1 MSRVGTNRGRLF
13 VKLFG
18 GFQTAGPRPETL
30 LVLERTKTRAL
41 LAVLALV
48 LGEMVPRGK
57 LTALLW
63 AEQSED
69 AARHALRQSLLDLRQ
84 ALAKAGVNAIRT
96 EADLI
101 GLEPSSVVVDAVHF
115 ERQVAHGGPE
125 ALREAVTLYRGDLL
139 EGFSLKERAFE
150 DWLRA
155 ARERLRSQAVT
166 AMKVL
171 LGHHVRRRAT
181 EAAAE
186 IAVRLL
192 ALEPFDETVHRTLMR
207 LYAESGRRSAALRQY
222 ELCVDVLDRELGVEP
237 EADTRELYRRLILQ
251 RGDPPQASGVAR
263 KEAKQR
269 SRASRSRGASVSD
282 PTSPFIGRDSVL
294 EWFSALWEGARRGQ
308 PQLAVVFGEA
318 GIGKSRFVAEV
329 ALRAK
334 YRPAD
339 FLIGRGREGEDVLLF
354 GPWVEALRP
363 LLSQDLIRRLTPV
376 TRADLARLF
385 PEIADGAVPPPRG
398 MEEAPRIFEAV
409 AHLLRV
415 LSTERPLVV
424 VIEDLHWCDDMTVRL
439 LKFLPRRLGG
449 RPIVLLGTARPE
461 NVYAGTPGG
470 ALLEALRH
478 DESCASHAL
487 SPLLREQVL
496 ELFLA
501 VFGARD
507 ADTSRPLAERVW
519 QLSEGNPFVTIECAR
534 AVRQRGAP
542 APEGALGVPDA
553 VRSLTL
559 RQFATLSQSAAR
571 LADAAA
577 VVGRD
582 FDAALIRH
590 TTGLSQAHLAD
601 ALEELI
607 RRQVLREVE
616 GRFDFRHDRIREA
629 TYGQLLGPR
638 RNLLHRQV
646 AQALE
651 TVYANDLD
659 PHYGVI
665 GAHYHRAGIWSN
677 AAGFLARAGFQ
688 AWDRGAGREALTCFE
703 MAMAAITHL
712 PDTEQW
718 RELHVRLRM
727 AASGASLC
735 VGAYERGVG
744 HLREAEQLV
753 GALGD
758 RRWHCRV
765 ATKAC
770 FAYLADGAIE
780 RALVLGEQALD
791 IALETGEPRVAV
803 APRYQ
808 LGMAEAA
815 AGNYHRSVTHLTTLL
830 HDDAGGPEPH
840 IYVPYWE
847 HPPGMR
853 ASICYRQLINF
864 TQLGEFDA
872 GRRLAEQCFRES
884 DALGDRFGTLRLHA
898 YVGLGKLESGAGDLD
913 SAVRAYEN
921 ARALCREDFNGDL
934 LYMIRWGLG
943 LAYALLGRPSEG
955 LVLFDKVDTALFR
968 SVRLLHHGLALVA
981 AGRIDE
987 AATISRDA
995 LSLAREGGNRP
1006 SEAGAHR
1013 LLGEVAKAQ
1022 NPMDHEGMEQHML
1035 RALELADACRMRPL
1049 AARCHLRLAWLYE
1062 RTGSPKRARHAAC
1075 AESLLAEMGNPLSV
1089 DAAGVH

>member
-1 MSRVGTNRGRLF
+1 MRRSRTSRGRLF
-13 VKLFG
+13 VRLLG
-18 GFQTAGPRPETL
+18 GFQTAGPDPAHP
-30 LVLERTKTRAL
+30 LVLERNKTRAL
-41 LAVLALV
+41 LAVLALD
-48 LGEMVPRGK
+48 LGEMMPRGK

-63 AEQSED
+63 AEQRED

-84 ALAKAGVNAIRT
+84 VLARASVDAIRT

-101 GLEPSSVVVDAVHF
+101 GLDPSRVVVDAARF
-115 ERQVAHGGPE
+115 ERQIAHGSPE
-125 ALREAVTLYRGDLL
+125 ALEEAVTLYRGDLL

-150 DWLRA
+150 DWLRP
-155 ARERLRSQAVT
+155 ARERLRSQVVS
-166 AMKVL
+166 AMKTL
-171 LGHHVRRRAT
+171 LGQHAGQRAT
-181 EAAAE
+181 DAATE
-186 IAVRLL
+186 IAIRLL
-192 ALEPFDETVHRTLMR
+192 AFDPFDETVHRALMR

-222 ELCVDVLDRELGVEP
+222 ELCVDVLGRELGVEP
-237 EADTRELYRRLILQ
+237 EAETRHLFRQLVFQ
-251 RGDPPQASGVAR
+251 RSDPPQAPGITR
-263 KEAKQR
+263 KDAKR
-269 SRASRSRGASVSD
+269 STRTIRPRGASVSE
-282 PTSPFIGRDSVL
+282 PTSPFIGRDSAL
-294 EWFSALWEGARRGQ
+294 DWFAGLWESARHGQ
-308 PQLAVVFGEA
+308 PQLALVLGEA
-318 GIGKSRFVAEV
+318 GIGKSRLVVELT
-329 ALRAK
+329 LREK
-334 YRPAD
+334 YRPAA
-339 FLIGRGREGEDVLLF
+339 FVIGRGREGEDVLLF

-363 LLSQDLIRRLTPV
+363 LLNQDLIRRLTPV

-385 PEIADGAVPPPRG
+385 PEIADGTVPPPRG

-409 AHLLRV
+409 AHLLRL
-415 LSTERPLVV
+415 LSTEHPLVI

-461 NVYAGTPGG
+461 SLSAAMPGG
-470 ALLEALRH
+470 AILEALRH
-478 DESCASHAL
+478 DGSCTSHTL
-487 SPLLREQVL
+487 GPLPREQVL

-507 ADTSRPLAERVW
+507 AGTSRPLAERVW
-519 QLSEGNPFVTIECAR
+519 QLSEGNPFVIIECAR
-534 AVRQRGAP
+534 AVRQRGTS
-542 APEGALGVPDA
+542 APEAALGVPDA

-559 RQFATLSQSAAR
+559 RQLATLSQSAAR

-582 FDAALIRH
+582 FDAGLIRH
-590 TTGLSQAHLAD
+590 MTGLSHAHLAD

-607 RRQVLREVE
+607 RRQVLHEVE

-629 TYGQLLGPR
+629 TYAQLLGPR
-638 RNLLHRQV
+638 RNLLHLQV

-651 TVYANDLD
+651 AVYANDLG

-665 GAHYHRAGIWSN
+665 GTHYHRAGAWSN
-677 AAGFLARAGFQ
+677 AADYLARAGFQ

-703 MAMAAITHL
+703 IALAAITHL
-712 PDTEQW
+712 PDTEQR
-718 RELHVRLRM
+718 RELDVQLRM
-727 AASGASLC
+727 AASGASLG
-735 VGAYERGVG
+735 VGAYERGVA

-753 GALGD
+753 GAVGD
-758 RRWHCRV
+758 RRWRCRV

-780 RALVLGEQALD
+780 RALVLGEQALAT
-791 IALETGEPRVAV
+791 ALETGEPRVAV

-815 AGNYHRSVTHLTTLL
+815 AGNYHRSVRHLTALL
-830 HDDAGGPEPH
+830 NDDAGGPEPH

-864 TQLGEFDA
+864 TQLGEFNA

-884 DALGDRFGTLRLHA
+884 DVRGDRFGTLRLHA
-898 YVGLGKLESGAGDLD
+898 YVGLGKLETGSGDLD
-913 SAVRAYEN
+913 SAVRAYED

-943 LAYALLGRPSEG
+943 LAYALLGRPREG

-987 AATISRDA
+987 AATIGRDA

-1006 SEAGAHR
+1006 SEAGAHG
-1013 LLGEVAKAQ
+1013 LLAEVARAR
-1022 NPMDHEGMEQHML
+1022 NPMDHQAMERHVL
-1035 RALELADACRMRPL
+1035 DALELADTLKMRPL
-1049 AARCHLRLAWLYE
+1049 AARCHLRLTWLYE
-1062 RTGSPKRARHAAC
+1062 RTGSPERARHAAS
-1075 AESLLAEMGNPLSV
+1075 AESLRAEMGNPRSV